1 MAADVVELKDEL
13 GAETDR
19 LQTALAS
26 RFSATLDGL
35 LKQGLVRQAGTVDG
49 RRHLWEVNRPS
60 GGTPRTQT

>member
-35 LKQGLVRQAGTVDG
+35 LKQGLVV
-49 RRHLWEVNRPS
+49 
-60 GGTPRTQT
+60 